1 LSTTAATTTSL
12 LTKDV
17 AKNIAESFTKTTEA
31 FSATTWAA
39 HIGVDASVSVLVIGG
54 TFLCVR
60 QHLVGLFDLFE
71 FGLGFFGFI
80 ALMTV
85 RVELHGQFAIRF
97 FNLFFRGVLGYTQYF
112 VKVSFGHRVL
122 LLFEQERRASD
133 FRVEYANAAAWAI
146 AHEKK
151 V

>member
-1 LSTTAATTTSL
+1 MSTAAATTAPL

-17 AKNIAESFTKTTEA
+17 AKNVAESFTKTTEA
-31 FSATTWAA
+31 FSPAARAA
-39 HIGVDASVSVLVIGG
+39 HVGVNTGVTVLVVGG

-71 FGLGFFGFI
+71 FGLSVFGLV

-133 FRVEYANAAAWAI
+133 FLVEYANAAAWAI

>member
-1 LSTTAATTTSL
+1 MSTAPTTATPL

-17 AKNIAESFTKTTEA
+17 AKDVTEGFTKTTEA
-31 FSATTWAA
+31 FSPAARAA
-39 HIGVDASVSVLVIGG
+39 HVGVNTGVTVLVVGG

-71 FGLGFFGFI
+71 FSLSVFGVV

-133 FRVEYANAAAWAI
+133 FLVEYANAAAWAI

>member
-1 LSTTAATTTSL
+1 L

-31 FSATTWAA
+31 FSPAARAA
-39 HIGVDASVSVLVIGG
+39 HVGINTGVTVLVVSGAL
-54 TFLCVR
+54 LCVR
-60 QHLVGLFDLFE
+60 QHLIGLFDLFE
-71 FGLGFFGFI
+71 FGFGVFGI
-80 ALMTV
+80 VALMTV
-85 RVELHGQFAIRF
+85 RVELHGQFAIRLF
-97 FNLFFRGVLGYTQYF
+97 DLFFRGVLGYTQYF

-133 FRVEYANAAAWAI
+133 FLVEYANAAAWAI

>member
-1 LSTTAATTTSL
+1 LSTAAATTTSL

-39 HIGVDASVSVLVIGG
+39 HVGINTGVTVLVVGG

-71 FGLGFFGFI
+71 FSLSVFGVVS
-80 ALMTV
+80 LMAV

>member
-1 LSTTAATTTSL
+1 MSTAAATTTPL

-17 AKNIAESFTKTTEA
+17 AKDVAESFTKTTEA
-31 FSATTWAA
+31 FSAR
-39 HIGVDASVSVLVIGG
+39 ASHVWINTCVPVLVIGG

-71 FGLGFFGFI
+71 FGLGVFGI
-80 ALMTV
+80 VALMTV
-85 RVELHGQFAIRF
+85 RVELHCQFAIRF
-97 FNLFFRGVLGYTQYF
+97 FDLFFRGVLGYTQYF

-133 FRVEYANAAAWAI
+133 FLVEYANAAAWAI

>member
-1 LSTTAATTTSL
+1 LSTTAATTPSL

-39 HIGVDASVSVLVIGG
+39 HVGINTGVTVLVVSGAL
-54 TFLCVR
+54 LCVR
-60 QHLVGLFDLFE
+60 QHLIGLFDLFE
-71 FGLGFFGFI
+71 FGFGVFGI
-80 ALMTV
+80 VALMTV
-85 RVELHGQFAIRF
+85 RVELHGQFAIRLF
-97 FNLFFRGVLGYTQYF
+97 DLFFRGVLGYTQYF
-112 VKVSFGHRVL
+112 VKVSFGHRFL

-133 FRVEYANAAAWAI
+133 FLVEYANAAAWAI
-146 AHEKK
+146 AHEEK

>member
-39 HIGVDASVSVLVIGG
+39 HVGINTGVTVLVVGG

-71 FGLGFFGFI
+71 FSLSVFGVVS
-80 ALMTV
+80 LMAV

-112 VKVSFGHRVL
+112 VKVSL

-133 FRVEYANAAAWAI
+133 FLVEYANAAAGAI
-146 AHEKK
+146 AHDKK